1 MAALKV
7 VRYVKESPGLGI
19 FLKKG
24 PIDDLVVHC
33 DSDWAACPNTRR
45 SVTGLVLQ
53 LGTSLISWKSKK
65 KQTVSRSSA
74 EAEYRSMAAAV
85 AEVIWI
91 VGLLKDLCVE
101 VSTPVQLYCHS
112 KAAMQIAANP
122 IFHEHTKHIEIDCH
136 FVREKLKEGLI
147 HPVHVSTKF
156 QLADLLTKGL
166 GVAQHSFLLSKLGVL
181 DIFHPPA

>member
-1 MAALKV
+1 
-7 VRYVKESPGLGI
+7 
-19 FLKKG
+19 
-24 PIDDLVVHC
+24 
-33 DSDWAACPNTRR
+33 
-45 SVTGLVLQ
+45 
-53 LGTSLISWKSKK
+53 
-65 KQTVSRSSA
+65 
-74 EAEYRSMAAAV
+74 MAAAV
-85 AEVIWI
+85 AEIIWI

-136 FVREKLKEGLI
+136 FVRENLKEGLI
-147 HPVHVSTKF
+147 HPVHVSTQF